1 MKRFLTMSLAAVV
14 AAAVCATA
22 LAGGSALFPTRIA
35 LPNGFAPEGIAIRG
49 LSFYVGSIPT
59 GAIYRGSLITGRGS
73 ILVPAQPGR
82 RAIGLD
88 LRAGLLFVAG
98 GPTGKAFVYDA
109 RTGKDVA
116 ERVLT
121 TEATF
126 VNDVVVTR
134 EAAYFTDSVRQ
145 VLYRLPYTRGA
156 VGEPQELPLT
166 GDVRY
171 VEGFNVN
178 GIDATPGGGTLILVQ
193 SNTGKLFTADPD
205 TGVTKEIDLG
215 GKTVTA
221 GDGILLDGRV
231 LYVVRNQV
239 NLIAVVR
246 LSHDLESGTVVKEVG
261 HPDFDV
267 PTTVDDF
274 LGRLY
279 VVNARFGTEVTP
291 ETEYWVTGLR
301 KPHAR

>member
-1 MKRFLTMSLAAVV
+1 MRRLLTVSLAAAV

-35 LPNGFAPEGIAIRG
+35 LPNGFAPEGIAVRG

-59 GAIYRGSLITGRGS
+59 GAIYRGSLLTGRGS
-73 ILVPAQPGR
+73 ILVPARPGR
-82 RAIGLD
+82 QAIGLGHRD
-88 LRAGLLFVAG
+88 GLLFVAG
-98 GPTGKAFVYDA
+98 GATGKAFVYDA

-121 TEATF
+121 TEPTF

-134 EAAYFTDSVRQ
+134 DAAYFTDSVRQ
-145 VLYRLPYTRGA
+145 VLYRLPFEDGK
-156 VGEPQELPLT
+156 VGDAQELVLT
-166 GDVRY
+166 GDLRY
-171 VEGFNVN
+171 EEGFNVN
-178 GIDATPGGGTLILVQ
+178 GIDATRGGGTLILVQ
-193 SNTGKLFTADPD
+193 SNTGRLFTADPGS
-205 TGVTKEIDLG
+205 GVTKEIDLG

-221 GDGILLDGRV
+221 GDGILLDGRT
-231 LYVVRNQV
+231 LYVVRNRL

-246 LSHDLESGTVVKEVG
+246 LDGDLGSGTLVKEVG

-267 PTTVDDF
+267 PTTVDEF
-274 LGRLY
+274 FGRLY
-279 VVNARFGTEVTP
+279 LVNARFGTDVTP

-301 KPHAR
+301 KPRAH